1 MGVRISTA
9 LAGAALLLAACGGG
23 GGGGTVGMS
32 GSGPS
37 SPGPSDPALDTTVLG
52 DVLVS
57 LPGQLFRPGAACED
71 TVCTVSFQGE
81 TATIDL
87 GDVHPDNPEVTIT
100 GEQTR
105 NGVQTGRATASGG
118 RLSYDTIGVWGAY
131 NVGTPLL
138 GSTTLQGM
146 DVQFAFPMSL
156 GMGSDSNPLT
166 GSATWTG
173 VMAGVKVGG
182 SSLGAEVTGDAEMT
196 VDLGASSLNLAFTN
210 IAEPVSGAP
219 SNDILWQ
226 GVSMQSGSFQAAGL
240 DGRFY
245 GPNHEEAGGVFEHS
259 GIAGAFSLA
268 RQ

>member
-9 LAGAALLLAACGGG
+9 LAGATLLLAACGGG
-23 GGGGTVGMS
+23 GGSVSMS

-37 SPGPSDPALDTTVLG
+37 SPGASDPALDTIVLG

-57 LPGQLFRPGAACED
+57 AQGQLFPLKASCDG
-71 TVCTVSFQGE
+71 TVCTVLFQGE

-87 GDVHPDNPEVTIT
+87 RDVHPDNPELTIT
-100 GEQTR
+100 DQQTR

-131 NVGTPLL
+131 NVGTPLR

-156 GMGSDSNPLT
+156 GMGSGSNPLT

-196 VDLGASSLNLAFTN
+196 VDLGASSLDLAFTN
-210 IAEPVSGAP
+210 IAEPVSGAL

-226 GVSMQSGSFQAAGL
+226 DVSMQSGSFQAVGL

-245 GPNHEEAGGVFEHS
+245 GPNHEEAGGIFEHS

>member
-1 MGVRISTA
+1 M
-9 LAGAALLLAACGGG
+9 
-23 GGGGTVGMS
+23 
-32 GSGPS
+32 
-37 SPGPSDPALDTTVLG
+37 DPALDTIVLG

-57 LPGQLFRPGAACED
+57 ALGQLLRLEESCDG
-71 TVCTVSFQGE
+71 TVCTVLFQGE

-87 GDVHPDNPEVTIT
+87 RDVHPDGPAVAIT
-100 GEQTR
+100 GQQTR

-118 RLSYDTIGVWGAY
+118 RLSYDTVGVWGAY
-131 NVGTPLL
+131 NVGTPLR

-156 GMGSDSNPLT
+156 GTGSGSNPLI
-166 GSATWTG
+166 GSAIWTG
-173 VMAGVKVGG
+173 VMAGVKIGG

-196 VDLGASSLNLAFTN
+196 VDLGASSLDLAFTN
-210 IAEPVSGAP
+210 IAEPASGAL
-219 SNDILWQ
+219 SNDIRWRD
-226 GVSMQSGSFQAAGL
+226 VSMQNGSFQTAGL

-245 GPNHEEAGGVFEHS
+245 GPNHEEAGGVFERS

>member
-1 MGVRISTA
+1 
-9 LAGAALLLAACGGG
+9 
-23 GGGGTVGMS
+23 MS
-32 GSGPS
+32 GSGPGNS
-37 SPGPSDPALDTTVLG
+37 GPSDPALDTIVLG

-57 LPGQLFRPGAACED
+57 AHGQLFRLEESCDG
-71 TVCTVSFQGE
+71 TVCTVLFQGE
-81 TATIDL
+81 TARIDL
-87 GDVHPDNPEVTIT
+87 LDVHPDGPDVTIT

-118 RLSYDTIGVWGAY
+118 QLSYDTFGVWGAY
-131 NVGTPLL
+131 NVGTPLH

-146 DVQFAFPMSL
+146 DVRFAFPMSL
-156 GMGSDSNPLT
+156 GMGSGSNPMT

-173 VMAGVKVGG
+173 VMAGVKIGG
-182 SSLGAEVTGDAEMT
+182 SSLGAEVTGDAEMA
-196 VDLGASSLNLAFTN
+196 VDLGASSLDLEFTN
-210 IAEPVSGAP
+210 IAETVSGAP
-219 SNDILWQ
+219 GNDIYWQ
-226 GVSMQSGSFQAAGL
+226 GVSMRSGSFQAVGL